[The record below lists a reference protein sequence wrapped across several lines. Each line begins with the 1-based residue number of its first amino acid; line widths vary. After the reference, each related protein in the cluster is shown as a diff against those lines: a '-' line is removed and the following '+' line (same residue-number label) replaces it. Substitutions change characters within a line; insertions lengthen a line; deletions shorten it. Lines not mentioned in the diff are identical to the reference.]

1 MRNHRLYEVRQD
13 RVEGGWKIV
22 TGKGT
27 CVKRTET
34 RREAESEGRRRAR
47 LAASDF
53 GINTTLRVRNV
64 DGSVSEERSYQAN
77 ASF

>member
-13 RVEGGWKIV
+13 RVCGGWKIV

-34 RREAESEGRRRAR
+34 RREAEADARRRAR

-53 GINTTLRVRNV
+53 SVNTTLRIRNT
-64 DGSVSEERSYQAN
+64 DGSVSEERSYSAVR
-77 ASF
+77 F

>member
-1 MRNHRLYEVRQD
+1 MKNHRLYEVRSD
-13 RVEGGWKIV
+13 RNIGGWKVV

-34 RREAESEGRRRAR
+34 RREAEQEGRRRAR

-53 GINTTLRVRNV
+53 GINTTLRVRNA
-64 DGSVSEERSYQAN
+64 DGSVSTEQTYD